1 MRRRRGEPQ
10 RLIRISLLEQRAK
23 QAERHFTGRRTAPG
37 RRALSDLS
45 RRHVQY
51 VAGDCAIRNAS
62 SPGSPSPAPRS
73 WRAGTASRGQSRT
86 GIIRDYGAILRKV
99 FEPQGTVMTI
109 LHMNPRLPT
118 WLGTGTEAM
127 ELTAGLARGT

>member
-1 MRRRRGEPQ
+1 MRRRRSEPQ
-10 RLIRISLLEQRAK
+10 TLIRISLLEQRAK

-51 VAGDCAIRNAS
+51 AAGRLRHPKRIIAGLAVPGPRIVAS
-62 SPGSPSPAPRS
+62 
-73 WRAGTASRGQSRT
+73 TASHGQSRT

>member
-1 MRRRRGEPQ
+1 M
-10 RLIRISLLEQRAK
+10 
-23 QAERHFTGRRTAPG
+23 FNT
-37 RRALSDLS
+37 S
-45 RRHVQY
+45 R
-51 VAGDCAIRNAS
+51 GDCAIRNAS

-127 ELTAGLARGT
+127 ELTAGLARGA